1 MTFIA
6 VRDSE
11 QALSVASDTILLL
24 SVEICHSQLSSCRL
38 ADSAILRVQAPVK
51 DRCTWLAHH
60 RKLLSLLQGQL
71 GLHRN
76 LAHQAGAFGLVA
88 TLKHHRILE

>member
-6 VRDSE
+6 GRDSE

-38 ADSAILRVQAPVK
+38 ADSAILRVQAPFK
-51 DRCTWLAHH
+51 GWLIRLAHH
-60 RKLLSLLQGQL
+60 GKLLSLLQGDF
-71 GLHRN
+71 GLHWYVS
-76 LAHQAGAFGLVA
+76 QQ
-88 TLKHHRILE
+88 T